1 MLIHG
6 IPIILYDKT
15 QTGTDDFNRPI
26 YSEEPVTVENV
37 IVEPMTDT
45 EILETFNMTGRRAT
59 YRLCLPKGDAHDW
72 IDKTVE
78 FFGNRWRTIGEP
90 LEWIEDM
97 VPLSWN
103 KKVRVERINGE
114 G

>member
-6 IPIILYDKT
+6 IPIILYSKT
-15 QTGTDDFNRPI
+15 QTGTDGFNRPI

-45 EILETFNMTGRRAT
+45 EILETFNLTGRRAT

-78 FFGNRWRTIGEP
+78 FFGHRWRTIGEP